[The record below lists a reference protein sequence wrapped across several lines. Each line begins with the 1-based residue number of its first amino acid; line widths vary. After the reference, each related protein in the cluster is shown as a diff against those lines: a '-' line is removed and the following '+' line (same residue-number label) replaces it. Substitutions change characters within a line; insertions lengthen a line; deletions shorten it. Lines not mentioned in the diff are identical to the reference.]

1 MKILS
6 NENLCTACTA
16 CKHACPVQAITMKR
30 KPDGFLYPHINE
42 NICVGCGKCKKVCP
56 IENIPVLYE
65 GSECL
70 AAYNKNEGQRL
81 KSTSGGVFYLLAQQI
96 LREEGIVFGAAYNS
110 ENKVV
115 HQKVVSIDDISAL
128 QGAKYVQSELND
140 TFLDAERAL
149 KAGKDVLFSGTPC
162 QIAGLKKYLEKDY
175 EKLLTVDLVCHGVPS
190 PLAWESYLEY
200 RKDKDNQEKIADKI
214 NVRSKETGWSRYSY
228 SVQYSYNDGY
238 VYQKP
243 SGQDPYMRAF
253 VSNMTLRP
261 SCNECHFKGLKR
273 CSDFTLGDFW
283 GIWNIKPE
291 MDDNKGT
298 SLVVIHSEKG
308 KEYWEKIKSYC
319 ESVSVSEEESYRENS
334 SMMKASPIHPD
345 RDEILQKLNEQSFSI
360 VEERLPE
367 IKEWKRFS
375 LLKRAIRKIKKRM

>member
-16 CKHACPVQAITMKR
+16 CKHVCPVQAITMER
-30 KPDGFLYPHINE
+30 KHDGFLYPHIDE
-42 NICVGCGKCKKVCP
+42 SLCIECGKCKQVCP
-56 IENIPVLYE
+56 VENAPTSYE
-65 GSECL
+65 GSACI
-70 AAYNKNEGQRL
+70 ATYNKNEEQRL
-81 KSTSGGVFYLLAQQI
+81 KSTSGGVFYLLAQQV
-96 LREEGIVFGAAYNS
+96 LKDGGIVFGAAYNNES
-110 ENKVV
+110 KVV
-115 HQKVVSIDDISAL
+115 HRSVGSIDDIGAL

-140 TFLDAERAL
+140 KFLEAEEAL
-149 KAGKDVLFSGTPC
+149 KAGKKVLFSGTPC
-162 QIAGLKKYLEKDY
+162 QIAGLKKYLGKDY
-175 EKLLTVDLVCHGVPS
+175 ENLLTADLVCHGVPS

-200 RKDKDNQEKIADKI
+200 RKDKDNQEMIADKI
-214 NVRSKETGWSRYSY
+214 NVRSKETGWSRYAY
-228 SVQYSYNDGY
+228 SVQYTYNNGY
-238 VYQKP
+238 VYRKP

-308 KEYWEKIKSYC
+308 KEYWKKIEEHC
-319 ESVSVSEEESYRENS
+319 ESSAVSEEEAYRENP
-334 SMMKASPIHPD
+334 SMMEASPIHPD
-345 RDEILQKLNEQSFSI
+345 RDEILQRLNEQSFSV
-360 VEERLPE
+360 VEERLPD
-367 IKEWKRFS
+367 IKEWKKPS
-375 LLKRAIRKIKKRM
+375 LLKRVVRKIIR